1 MPAETSTRRSIP
13 LQYSGGVLPNY
24 YMDTIEAIEAI
35 KCNYIIMIAYWG
47 DSKTGKPLVKNRVT
61 SIKNWHLS

>member
-1 MPAETSTRRSIP
+1 
-13 LQYSGGVLPNY
+13 
-24 YMDTIEAIEAI
+24 MDTIEAIEAI